1 MVEELLAKW
10 ENPPLA
16 ALRPS
21 QFQKFWQWK
30 EKDSIAVSGPEVVCR
45 LQVSQHLLLL
55 GWAPHWSLGL
65 AQAIGHH

>member
-1 MVEELLAKW
+1 
-10 ENPPLA
+10 
-16 ALRPS
+16 
-21 QFQKFWQWK
+21 
-30 EKDSIAVSGPEVVCR
+30 VSGPEVVCR